1 MAGSLGRWKNWAPE
15 RKRVSM
21 AWTEVI
27 ELSRC
32 RDGAGTFV
40 EVSGLELAVFRLCD
54 PERLVV
60 IDNACPHAS
69 GNLSGG
75 EVTRNRVR
83 CPSHEW
89 EFDLDRGVCT
99 QSSRATVHR
108 YPVELREG
116 VVWANL
122 PNASE

>member
-1 MAGSLGRWKNWAPE
+1 
-15 RKRVSM
+15 M

-40 EVSGLELAVFRLCD
+40 ELAGLELAVFRLRE
-54 PERLVV
+54 PERVVV

-75 EVTRNRVR
+75 DVTESRVR

-99 QSSRATVHR
+99 QSPQVTVQR
-108 YPVELREG
+108 YPVEIRG
-116 VVWANL
+116 GMVWVDL
-122 PNASE
+122 PDRSV